1 MKASAISS
9 PEHLENG
16 KSYDVWYSMPTPKTH
31 SGKASKEFTD
41 VFTKL
46 TGDKSGLFLN
56 FVEQP
61 PLRWLYVTCI
71 KETDTGECEKSN

>member
-1 MKASAISS
+1 MHFDKRISS
-9 PEHLENG
+9 PEHLKDG
-16 KSYDVWYSMPTPKTH
+16 TSYDVWYSMPSHKAN
-31 SGKASKEFTD
+31 SGRASKAFTD

-56 FVEQP
+56 FVQQP

-71 KETDTGECEKSN
+71 KETEPRG